1 MEQQKQ
7 SHPILYSCLALIVL
21 AIIGFLCLV
30 MYYAWIQKYG
40 TTMKKNELYTKF
52 RQKSQDIPQIT
63 YRISDLVIT
72 SDDPL
77 IAGKTSELEKGVR
90 VKVEHTMMGPF
101 SLNYLH

>member
-1 MEQQKQ
+1 MEEQKITNGLEYL
-7 SHPILYSCLALIVL
+7 SGARD
-21 AIIGFLCLV
+21 GE
-30 MYYAWIQKYG
+30 K
-40 TTMKKNELYTKF
+40 
-52 RQKSQDIPQIT
+52 IT